1 MQDATG
7 KEGRKLNHVTGLSW
21 EGRSGQPVMTE
32 KAPRCQVITRPC
44 CPGLI
49 TGHSQDQV
57 MGVVLGDMEIELSI
71 LGGVDDTGQ
80 IFITLTITKCGTE
93 AEVTVEEEEVTMPT
107 KSAEVEVEG
116 VEEAV
121 VAGAEVEEMVAEE
134 GVEMMIS
141 AQISSKFLACSNAYE
156 LPIVMSTS

>member
-1 MQDATG
+1 
-7 KEGRKLNHVTGLSW
+7 
-21 EGRSGQPVMTE
+21 MT
-32 KAPRCQVITRPC
+32 
-44 CPGLI
+44 
-49 TGHSQDQV
+49 
-57 MGVVLGDMEIELSI
+57 MGG
-71 LGGVDDTGQ
+71 
-80 IFITLTITKCGTE
+80 
-93 AEVTVEEEEVTMPT
+93 A
-107 KSAEVEVEG
+107 EVEG

>member
-1 MQDATG
+1 MEREQF
-7 KEGRKLNHVTGLSW
+7 
-21 EGRSGQPVMTE
+21 
-32 KAPRCQVITRPC
+32 
-44 CPGLI
+44 LI
-49 TGHSQDQV
+49 
-57 MGVVLGDMEIELSI
+57 I
-71 LGGVDDTGQ
+71 LGGVEVTE
-80 IFITLTITKCGTE
+80 LTEEIIMTTAITKLGTE
-93 AEVTVEEEEVTMPT
+93 GEVTVEEEEEVTMT
-107 KSAEVEVEG
+107 MGGVEVEG

>member
-1 MQDATG
+1 
-7 KEGRKLNHVTGLSW
+7 
-21 EGRSGQPVMTE
+21 
-32 KAPRCQVITRPC
+32 
-44 CPGLI
+44 
-49 TGHSQDQV
+49 
-57 MGVVLGDMEIELSI
+57 MGVVLEGMEIELSI

-93 AEVTVEEEEVTMPT
+93 AEVTVEEEEVTMT
-107 KSAEVEVEG
+107 MGGAG

-156 LPIVMSTS
+156 LPIVMSNS